1 MRSLLILIISLLLAV
16 LALPYGAGMLAERS
30 YRAQWQS
37 LAEQPEL
44 TLTQLDYQRGWFTS
58 TAQVQAQLH
67 GAPAAVL
74 AQREPVL
81 AGAVPLRLRQ
91 QIRHGP
97 LFRTGGRWQF
107 GAAGLDTDLDVPPA
121 LADRLTPYFADGVM
135 ARMAG
140 HIGLDGSLHQTL
152 QIPAYAGHPPSVSP
166 DAAGGG
172 LLRWAPL
179 RVDWT
184 HERGGESRM
193 ALRWPAL
200 SWHGED
206 GAVLGWQGLALDL
219 RITEAVDVRASGL
232 RRLDGELT
240 FERLVQAPAGQ
251 VPVTVHG
258 LRLQPV
264 AQLDDLNRLAGEL
277 RLAFERLAQGE
288 HEGSA
293 GGSLQLRFANLPP
306 ATLQALGREA
316 VQREPELGA
325 LLNGIGEL
333 QRLLAAQPVLELV
346 SLEVETPAGRM
357 TGRGRIAFRGEA
369 TGFALLNPARLFAG
383 LDAQLQGQVPADLA
397 TSLTPAAEARL
408 TDLLAAG
415 YVRREGQTLHLQ
427 AALEDGWLL
436 AHGQPRGQ
444 LIELAARQLG
454 LPPDLF

>member
-1 MRSLLILIISLLLAV
+1 MRSLLILITGLLLAV
-16 LALPYGAGMLAERS
+16 LALPYGAGMLAEHS

-67 GAPAAVL
+67 GPLAAALVRGEPALTA
-74 AQREPVL
+74 
-81 AGAVPLRLRQ
+81 AVPLQLRQ

-121 LADRLTPYFADGVM
+121 LAERLTPYFADGVM

-140 HIGLDGSLHQTL
+140 HIALDGSLHQTL

-166 DAAGGG
+166 DTAGSGV
-172 LLRWAPL
+172 LHWAPL

-184 HERGGESRM
+184 HERRGESRI

-206 GAVLGWQGLALDL
+206 GAVLGWQGLVLDL
-219 RITEAVDVRASGL
+219 RATEAVDVRAEGL
-232 RRLDGELT
+232 RRLDGELR
-240 FERLVQAPAGQ
+240 FEQLVQAPPGE
-251 VPVTVHG
+251 VPVTLHG
-258 LRLQPV
+258 LRLQPE
-264 AQLDDLNRLAGEL
+264 AQLDDLNRLTGEL
-277 RLAFERLAQGE
+277 GVAFERLRQGE
-288 HEGSA
+288 RERSA
-293 GGSLQLRFANLPP
+293 GGSLQLRFSNLPP

-316 VQREPELGA
+316 MQRQTDMGA
-325 LLNGIGEL
+325 LLSGIGEL
-333 QRLLAAQPVLELV
+333 QRLLAAQPVLELA
-346 SLEVETPAGRM
+346 SLEVETPAGRI
-357 TGRGRIAFRGEA
+357 TGSGRIAFRGEA
-369 TGFALLNPARLFAG
+369 TGFALLNPARLLAG
-383 LDAQLQGQVPADLA
+383 LDAQLQGRAPANLA
-397 TSLTPAAEARL
+397 ASLTPAGEARL
-408 TDLLAAG
+408 ADLLAAG
-415 YVRREGQTLHLQ
+415 YVRQDGDTLRLQ

-454 LPPDLF
+454 LPPGLF